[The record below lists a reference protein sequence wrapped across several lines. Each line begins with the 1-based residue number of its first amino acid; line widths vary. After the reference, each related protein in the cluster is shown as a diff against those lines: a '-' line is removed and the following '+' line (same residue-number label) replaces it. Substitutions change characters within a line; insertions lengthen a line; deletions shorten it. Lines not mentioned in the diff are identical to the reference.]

1 MTEETQ
7 ELTPE
12 QAEIAAKMDQAT
24 QELTSFIT
32 YLCDKYTAE
41 FVVQKVLFTF
51 VPRFE
56 TPQLS
61 EDKADE

>member
-1 MTEETQ
+1 
-7 ELTPE
+7 
-12 QAEIAAKMDQAT
+12 
-24 QELTSFIT
+24 LTSFIT